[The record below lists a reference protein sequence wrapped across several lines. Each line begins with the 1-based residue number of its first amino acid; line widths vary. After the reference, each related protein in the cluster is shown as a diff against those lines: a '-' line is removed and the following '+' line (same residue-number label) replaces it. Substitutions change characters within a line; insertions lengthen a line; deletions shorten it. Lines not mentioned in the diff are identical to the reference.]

1 MLIELR
7 LTSPLSHGAFDAGNV
22 GNASPIRRMP
32 VVSLP
37 GQPKIPTL
45 SGNAIR
51 GRVRRLVMRD
61 LFDRAGL
68 SSDTVPSPQWQRL
81 YAALANGGHLEGSE
95 TTTNPAEIKALRAAL
110 PPLSLFGSALYTW
123 MLSGRV
129 SVGIGWPVCRETVQG
144 GIVRGDLGE
153 PFAEELVHE
162 TSHARH
168 IEREEHDPA
177 VSGVTPMP
185 TTLEVLG
192 TGARLVSD
200 VRFDRSATAIERAC
214 FMHGLSMLSD
224 LGGKGGAGFGRVAVS
239 VLEGPTTAPDAYV
252 AWLEA
257 GIADGSIATALRELA
272 ESVTRKAKAKK
283 GKGVSD
289 AG

>member
-1 MLIELR
+1 MLLTLR
-7 LTSPLSHGAFDAGNV
+7 LMSPLSHGAFDAGDI

-37 GQPKIPTL
+37 GQPEIPTL

-51 GRVRRLVMRD
+51 GHVRRLVMRD
-61 LFDRAGL
+61 LLDRAGL
-68 SSDTVPSPQWQRL
+68 SSATMPAPQWQRL
-81 YAALANGGHLEGSE
+81 YAAIANGGHLEGSE
-95 TTTNPAEIKALRAAL
+95 TTTDPAKIKALRAAL

-123 MLSGRV
+123 MLSGRM
-129 SVGIGWPVCRETVQG
+129 SVGIAWPVCRETVQAG
-144 GIVRGDLGE
+144 LVTALDGV

-162 TSHARH
+162 TSHTRH

-185 TTLEVLG
+185 TTMEVLG
-192 TGARLVSD
+192 TGALLVSD
-200 VRFDRSATAIERAC
+200 VRFDRSSTALERSVFAY
-214 FMHGLSMLSD
+214 GLAMLSD
-224 LGGKGGAGFGRVAVS
+224 LGGKGGAGFGRVEVS
-239 VLEGPTTAPDAYV
+239 ASDDAPTPHAYT

-257 GIADGSIATALRELA
+257 GLADGSIAAALRELA
-272 ESVTRKAKAKK
+272 EDITRKPKAKK
-283 GKGVSD
+283 GKGGPD